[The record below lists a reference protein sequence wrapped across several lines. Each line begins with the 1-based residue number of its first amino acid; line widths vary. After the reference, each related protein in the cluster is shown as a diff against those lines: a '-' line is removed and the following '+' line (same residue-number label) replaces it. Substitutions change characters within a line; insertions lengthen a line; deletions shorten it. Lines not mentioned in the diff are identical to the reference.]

1 MLPERYLTLHRVRRT
16 SSWRLEIA
24 NSWRPA
30 SASTCRERRVI
41 RREADTNHEQVPVG
55 DSRPIPTGAV
65 GRVDDDRAAG
75 CLVRLL
81 GHYGGLGNRAVAR
94 PPKAEISSRLGVA
107 KAGWYVQKTPGAGTS
122 PDYS

>member
-81 GHYGGLGNRAVAR
+81 GHYGGLGNRGGSASPEGRDLVSAR
-94 PPKAEISSRLGVA
+94 RSEGWLVRPEDSRCR
-107 KAGWYVQKTPGAGTS
+107 
-122 PDYS
+122 D